1 MAEKATAAVE
11 QPLALADRNAGREGL
26 AATRGHGEAMTEGSR
41 LVAFAASALAMK
53 PFGRAMRAPTS
64 KTVAWWD
71 VGADGP
77 GCREAFQARVAVRQG
92 KRLLGC
98 CGRFFC
104 HRQRFLAGHIGPHPP
119 QAGKTPE
126 SCRKR
131 RLGAM
136 FLFIACLLRRGA
148 VYCAQEG

>member
-1 MAEKATAAVE
+1 MAEKVTAAVG

-71 VGADGP
+71 VGAD
-77 GCREAFQARVAVRQG
+77 A
-92 KRLLGC
+92 
-98 CGRFFC
+98 
-104 HRQRFLAGHIGPHPP
+104 HIGPNPP
-119 QAGKTPE
+119 EAGLFEEGTLAAQARRAADSRPYGTFRGGTPIHDQTYRP
-126 SCRKR
+126 S
-131 RLGAM
+131 
-136 FLFIACLLRRGA
+136 LRGGIKKQTR
-148 VYCAQEG
+148 